1 MPPISCRMSS
11 SCSASLS
18 ARSELPVYARMTA
31 YMVVTSSRRVDP
43 SGVAVSHD
51 RGPKSLPRTEAVVAS
66 QGPRR
71 APPSSRPEGRASKGV
86 LRTWLLPGCLLGSDL
101 DPGGRDGEREPGRE
115 VRERSLVE
123 DDLRLLRIAEAGD
136 LRRVRR
142 EERRVE
148 QELGRFLRLLTVEH
162 LDRELDRLGREV
174 RGI

>member
-18 ARSELPVYARMTA
+18 ARPELPVYARMTA

-43 SGVAVSHD
+43 SGVAVSHA
-51 RGPKSLPRTEAVVAS
+51 RAPKVTASYKSRRRLAGPAP
-66 QGPRR
+66 R
-71 APPSSRPEGRASKGV
+71 APPRPEGRASKGV

>member
-51 RGPKSLPRTEAVVAS
+51 RAPKSLPRTEAVVAS

-71 APPSSRPEGRASKGV
+71 APLRPRDRRGRASKGV

-101 DPGGRDGEREPGRE
+101 DPGGRHGEREPGRE
-115 VRERSLVE
+115 VRKRSLVE
-123 DDLRLLRIAEAGD
+123 DDLRLLR
-136 LRRVRR
+136 
-142 EERRVE
+142 
-148 QELGRFLRLLTVEH
+148 
-162 LDRELDRLGREV
+162 
-174 RGI
+174 